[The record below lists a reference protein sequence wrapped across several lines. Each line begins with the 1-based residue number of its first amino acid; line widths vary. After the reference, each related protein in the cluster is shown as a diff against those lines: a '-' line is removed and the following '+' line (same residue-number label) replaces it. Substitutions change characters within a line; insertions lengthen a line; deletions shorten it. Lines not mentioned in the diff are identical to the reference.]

1 VLRPSGHREHRNDL
15 HGMRLS
21 MEEAQAAAAQ
31 GDVPVG
37 AVLMRLGEVVAR
49 GRNRMKGL
57 SDPRH
62 HAEIDCLD
70 AALDQGHRGIN
81 AFEECT
87 LYVTVEPCA
96 MCAGAIVLAR
106 VPRVVFGAWDEKAG
120 MAGSV
125 HDLLRHPKLNHNVE
139 VVGGILAEECGAMM
153 TEFFAQ
159 RR

>member
-1 VLRPSGHREHRNDL
+1 
-15 HGMRLS
+15 
-21 MEEAQAAAAQ
+21 MEEAQAAAVA
-31 GDVPVG
+31 GEVPIG
-37 AVLMRLGEVVAR
+37 AVLMRIGEVSSR

-57 SDPRH
+57 SNPRH

-70 AALDQGHRGIN
+70 AALDKGQRGVN

-120 MAGSV
+120 MAGSI
-125 HDLLRHPKLNHNVE
+125 HDLLRHPRLNHSVE
-139 VVGGILAEECGAMM
+139 VVGGVLAEECGSMM